1 MSTPISPIIDF
12 VNLRHWDLV
21 EGRYV
26 ISHVKTD
33 HPSLPINK
41 KIVRGESAVGCTIIE
56 QTDDPNKCT
65 LYWIVNVDLKMWL
78 PRGIF
83 DKEMS
88 QMMFSN
94 NFMLN
99 V

>member
-21 EGRYV
+21 EG
-26 ISHVKTD
+26 
-33 HPSLPINK
+33 
-41 KIVRGESAVGCTIIE
+41 RGESAVGCTIIE

-88 QMMFSN
+88 QMMFRQHISRKRE
-94 NFMLN
+94 
-99 V
+99 VPREV